1 MQAMGKNILIVRTHY
16 PHWAKHSGYHQF
28 IRYLSREE
36 FVVNVEVVPMG
47 DNHFP
52 LSNGHVRA
60 SLKYMIKK
68 SGASAYELNDFI
80 AELSVMKKWWSRG
93 FDLVHYLDGEHS
105 TLLLPLLFRIAS
117 LFRSVPPVIATY
129 HQPPEML
136 SSPLVKRTVRL
147 LDHVVVFSE
156 EQKTYFEQFLPT
168 HNISVILHGVDA
180 DYYRPAARPKEP
192 GKLRCISVGSWLRD
206 YRSVIEVAKILESY
220 ADIEFHIVSSD
231 LAKFDLPNNVYS
243 HGRLDDVDL
252 VRMYQ
257 ESDVLFIPFLSA
269 TANNVLLEGIAC
281 GLPVVSSD
289 LPAVKAYLPG
299 KEAILV
305 KDNNHEL
312 LARALLGLSLNR
324 DRLVEMGIQA
334 RQRSLELSWKN
345 IVPQLESLYSELLS
359 RCAK

>member
-1 MQAMGKNILIVRTHY
+1 MGKNILIVRTHH

-36 FVVNVEVVPMG
+36 FVVKEKVVSMG

-52 LSNGHVRA
+52 LSNGHVRWG
-60 SLKYMIKK
+60 LKYMIKK
-68 SGASAYELNDFI
+68 SGANAYELNDLI
-80 AELSVMKKWWSRG
+80 AELSVVRKWWSRG
-93 FDLVHYLDGEHS
+93 FDLVHCLDGEHS
-105 TLLLPLLFRIAS
+105 TLLLPILFRIARV
-117 LFRSVPPVIATY
+117 FRSVPPVIATY

-136 SSPLVKRTVRL
+136 SSLLITQAVPL
-147 LDHVVVFSE
+147 LDHVVVFSQ
-156 EQKTYFEQFLPT
+156 EQKSYFEQFLPT
-168 HNISVILHGVDA
+168 HKISVILHGVDA
-180 DYYRPAARPKEP
+180 DYYKPAAKPKDSE
-192 GKLRCISVGSWLRD
+192 KLRCISVGSWLRD
-206 YRSVIEVAKILESY
+206 YRSVIEVARMLEAY
-220 ADIEFHIVSSD
+220 ADIEFHIVSPD
-231 LAKFDLPNNVYS
+231 LAKYDLPNNVYP
-243 HGRLDDVDL
+243 HVRLDDEDL

-289 LPAVKAYLPG
+289 LPALKAYLPG

-312 LARALLGLSLNR
+312 LASALLGLHLNR

-345 IVPQLESLYSELLS
+345 IVPQLESLYFEVLS
-359 RCAK
+359 RCAN